1 MLRPAYF
8 QLSASSPG
16 IGAVEMEK
24 KQLRDNY
31 VTPSEAIAAAR
42 VLDCIFRLLEQFEY
56 EKRRPNPLTN
66 SPPLPPSCSHLGTWA
81 SVRALRSAFVRLR
94 GDLDKHKNALDEQVP
109 YGELIKDVAAAECQ
123 AYRSDL
129 EKNDRSSPGSDRIG

>member
-1 MLRPAYF
+1 
-8 QLSASSPG
+8 
-16 IGAVEMEK
+16 MEK
-24 KQLRDNY
+24 KLRDNY
-31 VTPSEAIAAAR
+31 VTQSEAIAANR
-42 VLDCIFRLLEQFEY
+42 VMDCIFRLLEQFEY

-94 GDLDKHKNALDEQVP
+94 GDLDKHKDALDEQVP
-109 YGELIKDVAAAECQ
+109 YGELIKGVAASECQ

-129 EKNDRSSPGSDRIG
+129 EKNGRSSPGSY